1 MRPTDRKSVALFVKQ
16 GCRLRHSPFAVQII
30 FSSLFG
36 QLSATRA
43 FLWMVSKRK
52 FPRSFLRTKSSPIRN
67 FEQKRNLIFELLKA
81 AMFNLH
87 TDAIAQFCA
96 FLAWVR
102 CPRVFLYRFSIRSK
116 TNKLISVCYAS
127 VLLLMINCVITLSKR
142 PWNHEPQGVC
152 QMLGIYERK
161 EVVNSPSTK
170 ICEFYSKWRQQFQ
183 HFSRFLIG
191 YLR

>member
-1 MRPTDRKSVALFVKQ
+1 MRPTDRKSVALFVKR

-87 TDAIAQFCA
+87 TDAIAQFCT

-152 QMLGIYERK
+152 KMLGIYERK
-161 EVVNSPSTK
+161 EVVNSPSTRYANF
-170 ICEFYSKWRQQFQ
+170 IQNDDNNFNTFRGF
-183 HFSRFLIG
+183 
-191 YLR
+191 